1 MPTKRLLPLSKVKR
15 PWWQEAIGY
24 QIYPRSFY
32 DSNHDGIGDINGIRL
47 KLPHLHQLGINLLWI
62 CPFFASPMDDY
73 GYDVKDYLQVDPSFG
88 SLEDFQALLLEA
100 HTLGIRIIIDLVLNH
115 TSDEHRWFIEARKN
129 RYSKYHNYYLWK
141 DPKTTEEGKVIPPTN
156 WRGYF
161 SDSAWHYDD
170 TVKQYYLKI
179 FSKKMP
185 DLNWDNPAM
194 RQDLYDI
201 ARYWLDLGVDG
212 FRLDALAHLAK
223 DLSFTDSS
231 LPVDPDGMV
240 LDSSKFS
247 SLPKVFDYLKEFKD
261 EVLSKYPEALTI
273 GEVGGGVQPDASLQ
287 YVHPTQGSLNMVFN
301 FDTCWEN
308 GAYGSDTK
316 ADHELKTNVIQ
327 LKQNFMK
334 WYHTVSPVASLPIYW
349 LNHDHPRVVS
359 QYGSVRFRK
368 ESATMLATTL
378 LFLYG
383 TPFIYN
389 GEEIGMSNVDYEK
402 LTQFKDVSA
411 IQYAKQA
418 SDRLDELTILRFLRR
433 TSRVNAR
440 TPFQW
445 NDESHAGFSTV
456 EPFLT
461 VNGNYPEVN
470 LEAQK
475 KDKKSIFNFY
485 RQAIALRKKPSIM
498 KAVLDGPLSLVDPLH
513 PDVFS
518 YLHEGRPTLMV
529 ISNFRAFEVSF
540 KIDRMINAVLLHNY
554 PTIEKRGLN
563 LILRPFETY
572 LLDVE

>member
-1 MPTKRLLPLSKVKR
+1 MLKKEKPSLNKSR

-47 KLPHLHQLGINLLWI
+47 KLPHLHQLGVNLLWI
-62 CPFFASPMDDY
+62 CPFFVSPMDDY
-73 GYDVKDYLQVDPSFG
+73 GYDVKDYLQVDPMFG
-88 SLEDFQALLLEA
+88 TLEDFQALLKEA
-100 HTLGIRIIIDLVLNH
+100 HSIGIRIIIDLVLNH
-115 TSDEHRWFIEARKN
+115 TSDEHRWFMEARKN
-129 RYSKYHNYYLWK
+129 QYSKYHQYYIWK
-141 DPKTTEEGKVIPPTN
+141 DPKKTEEGKLLPPTN

-185 DLNWDNPAM
+185 DLNWENKSM
-194 RQDLYDI
+194 RQDMYDV
-201 ARYWLDLGVDG
+201 AKFWLDLGVDG

-223 DLSFTDSS
+223 DLTFTNST
-231 LPVDPDGMV
+231 LPVDADGLV
-240 LDSSKFS
+240 LDATKFS
-247 SLPKVFDYLKEFKD
+247 SLPRVFDYLKEFKT
-261 EVLSKYPEALTI
+261 EVLMKYPEALTI
-273 GEVGGGVQPDASLQ
+273 GEVGGGVTPEMSLR
-287 YVHPTQGSLNMVFN
+287 YIHPQTGFLNLVFN

-308 GAYGSDTK
+308 GAFGSDHK
-316 ADHELKTNVIQ
+316 ADHEIKTNVVQ

-334 WYHTVSPVASLPIYW
+334 WYQTVSPQASLPIYW
-349 LNHDHPRVVS
+349 LNHDHPRVLS
-359 QYGSVRFRK
+359 QYGSIRYRK

-418 SDRLDELTILRFLRR
+418 ADRMDEASILRFLRR

-445 NDESHAGFSTV
+445 SDEPFAGFSTV
-456 EPFLT
+456 EPSIQ
-461 VNGNYPEVN
+461 VNGNYREVN
-470 LEAQK
+470 LAKQK
-475 KDKKSIFNFY
+475 SDPKSIFNFY
-485 RQAIALRKKPSIM
+485 RKAIALRKTPKVM
-498 KAVLDGPLSLVDPLH
+498 ETVLSGPLSLVDALN
-513 PDVFS
+513 PDVFA
-518 YLHEGRPTLMV
+518 YIHEGRPSLMV
-529 ISNFRAFEVSF
+529 VSNFRSYEVEF
-540 KIDRMINAVLLHNY
+540 KVHRVINSVMLHNY

-563 LILRPFETY
+563 LVLRPFETY
-572 LLDVE
+572 LFEVE